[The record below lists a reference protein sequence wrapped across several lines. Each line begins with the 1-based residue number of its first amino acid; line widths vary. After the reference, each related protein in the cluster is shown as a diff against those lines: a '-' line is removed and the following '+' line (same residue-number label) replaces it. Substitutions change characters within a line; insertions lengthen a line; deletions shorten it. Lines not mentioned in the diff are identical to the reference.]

1 MTAFTFRMRSFGF
14 TPQGERGNRYR
25 LNRSILSV
33 LSLAFAVGL
42 LAPQAVG
49 AFTHTVKP
57 VQECALNATV
67 QCTATLQP
75 SHTYTTYR
83 NQGYT
88 SGVCLGLPVFG
99 TGPDEITFGKIAV
112 GYRHYYDGGEG
123 LLPCA
128 ESGDTFYRGAVRFDL
143 SNFTN
148 SHFISAKLTCRVEKS
163 ERHLD
168 SGGLSIDVRGIW
180 SAAKGVDL
188 ATDTWINWQGTN
200 HDYLNGDGSQYPVPS
215 GQLSNPAVT
224 VDVSSAVRDML
235 RGAVPNN
242 GFVFYGY
249 DEGYPRNSDILFSI
263 YSNFVL
269 ELTYN

>member
-14 TPQGERGNRYR
+14 TRRMERGNLPRRYR
-25 LNRSILSV
+25 AIISTLGDI
-33 LSLAFAVGL
+33 FAVGL

-57 VQECALNATV
+57 VQECTLNVTV

-88 SGVCLGLPVFG
+88 SAVCLGLPVFG
-99 TGPDEITFGKIAV
+99 TAPPAIAPGEIAV

-123 LLPCA
+123 PLPCA
-128 ESGDTFYRGAVRFDL
+128 ESSDTFYRGAVRFDL

-148 SHFISAKLTCRVEKS
+148 SHFIGAKLTYRVEKS
-163 ERHLD
+163 ELHLD
-168 SGGLSIDVRGIW
+168 SRGWPYFPGIW
-180 SAAKGVDL
+180 SAAVGLDR
-188 ATDTWINWQGTN
+188 ATDTWVNWPGTN
-200 HDYLNGDGSQYPVPS
+200 HDYLDGDGSQYPVPY
-215 GQLSNPAVT
+215 GQLTNPTVT
-224 VDVSSAVRDML
+224 VDVSSIVRDML

-242 GFVFYGY
+242 GFVFYGS
-249 DEGYPRNSDILFSI
+249 DESFPQNGDILFSI
-263 YSNFVL
+263 FSNFAL